1 MKRVFWMVASCLM
14 ILSGGQALAEEPAK
28 ILTTTKRLACA
39 YSQGMNAVFT
49 PQGRVNLKPPLDPNT
64 PGLTIAITDRAKGRA
79 VLEEDSLETP
89 GVLTVSS
96 VGLSVMARY
105 ADGGVTMVTVYPVH
119 AGASDNLLMVSSRH
133 GAGSEPQ
140 VSQRYGF
147 CRPGQETPLPAEPPA
162 PPPAKKGGHG

>member
-1 MKRVFWMVASCLM
+1 MNRFCWMVAVCLS
-14 ILSGGQALAEEPAK
+14 ILTSGQALAEEPAK
-28 ILTTTKRLACA
+28 ILATTKRLACA
-39 YSQGMNAVFT
+39 YSQGLNAVFT
-49 PQGRVNLKPPLDPNT
+49 PQGRVSLKPPLDPNT
-64 PGLTIAITDRAKGRA
+64 PGLTIAITDRAKNRA
-79 VLEEDSLETP
+79 VLEEDALETP
-89 GVLTVSS
+89 GVLMVSS
-96 VGLSVMARY
+96 AGLSVMARY

-162 PPPAKKGGHG
+162 PPPAKKGGH

>member
-1 MKRVFWMVASCLM
+1 MKRKFWVLAICLM
-14 ILSGGQALAEEPAK
+14 ILTGGQALAEEPAK
-28 ILTTTKRLACA
+28 ILATTKRLACA

-64 PGLTIAITDRAKGRA
+64 PGLTIAITDRAKNRA

-89 GVLTVSS
+89 GVLTVSPI
-96 VGLSVMARY
+96 GLSVMARY

-133 GAGSEPQ
+133 GAGGEPQ

-162 PPPAKKGGHG
+162 PPPAKKSGH

>member
-1 MKRVFWMVASCLM
+1 MNRFSWMLAVCLS
-14 ILSGGQALAEEPAK
+14 ILTSGQALAEEPAK
-28 ILTTTKRLACA
+28 ILATTKRLACA
-39 YSQGMNAVFT
+39 YSQGLSAVFT
-49 PQGRVNLKPPLDPNT
+49 PQGRVSLKPPLDPNT
-64 PGLTIAITDRAKGRA
+64 PGLTIAVTDRAKNRA
-79 VLEEDSLETP
+79 VLEEDALETP
-89 GVLTVSS
+89 GVLMVSPA
-96 VGLSVMARY
+96 GLSVMARY

-162 PPPAKKGGHG
+162 PPPAKKSGH